1 MTNSSEFALTVLILV
16 GAFLYAAVGHGGGSA
31 YLAAMAL
38 FGVAPAVMRPTALA
52 LNILVS
58 SLATYKFA
66 RAGHFSGQ
74 LFWPFALAS
83 IPFAALGGSIH
94 LPGELYRPLV
104 GLALWFAAFRLL
116 RPAPPVAAE
125 PKAPPLWAAL
135 LSGAGIG
142 LLSGLTGVGG
152 GIFLSPLVLLMGWA
166 DARRTSGISA
176 PFILLNSISGLG
188 AHLAGG
194 GELPAAIPLWGLA
207 ALVGGLLGAHYG
219 SQRLANTTLRQL
231 LGLALVIAGA
241 KMVWS

>member
-1 MTNSSEFALTVLILV
+1 MALAALILV

-66 RAGHFSGQ
+66 RAGHFSWR

-83 IPFAALGGSIH
+83 IPFAAVGGAIA
-94 LPGELYRPLV
+94 LPSELYRPLV
-104 GLALWFAAFRLL
+104 GLALWFAAFRLF
-116 RPAPPVAAE
+116 RPAPATTQE
-125 PKAPPLWAAL
+125 PTLPPLWAAI

-176 PFILLNSISGLG
+176 PFILVNSISGLG
-188 AHLAGG
+188 AHLASGG
-194 GELPAAIPLWGLA
+194 GLPAAVPLWGVV

-219 SQRLANTTLRQL
+219 SQRLANTTLRRL
-231 LGLALVIAGA
+231 LAVALGIAGA
-241 KMVWS
+241 KMIWG